1 MAPDFNVE
9 VTSKT
14 VYGAFTYPSA
24 SQLRTDLVEGKL
36 NLSEMIFDEDC
47 PVSIKI
53 KELKSEK

>member
-1 MAPDFNVE
+1 MPDFTVE

-14 VYGAFTYPSA
+14 TYGPFTFPSA
-24 SQLRTDLVEGKL
+24 SDLRQDLVEGKL

-53 KELKSEK
+53 KELKPEK